1 LTTDSARHAILVTAT
16 PHSGIE
22 ENFRSLPVLLDP
34 EFNIGALRGPARQSL
49 LRHIVQRRRADIEKW
64 MDSETPFPE
73 RQPAEERPY
82 SLSTE
87 YRDLYNSVITYL
99 RGTFA
104 EPSGLRAGQQRIRH
118 WAAIAILRSI
128 LSSPESALATL
139 TRDRKES
146 SKRHETEN
154 ASEPDEIYRPQVLDE
169 LFAENVSISLQAHC
183 STMRG

>member
-87 YRDLYNSVITYL
+87 YRDLYNSVITFL

-104 EPSGLRAGQQRIRH
+104 EPSSSRAGQQRIRH
-118 WAAIAILRSI
+118 WAAIAALRSI

-139 TRDRKES
+139 TRNRKNPQS
-146 SKRHETEN
+146 GT
-154 ASEPDEIYRPQVLDE
+154 RPRTRANQTKSIVPRYWTSCSQRTCL
-169 LFAENVSISLQAHC
+169 ISLQAHC